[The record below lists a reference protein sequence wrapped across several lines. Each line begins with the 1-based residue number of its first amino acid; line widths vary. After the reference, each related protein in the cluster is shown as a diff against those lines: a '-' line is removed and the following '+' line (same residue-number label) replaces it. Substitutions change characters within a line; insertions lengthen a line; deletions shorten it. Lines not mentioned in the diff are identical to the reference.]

1 MEDVSRRTFVQGAA
15 IAASAVTGAAVTAT
29 ARAEEAVDAQAAVPA
44 EGVQIGGFNI
54 VSGGRR
60 RPEPH
65 TGHPLPQTTG
75 YVGPDAMPIM
85 PVEAPESW
93 DIEADVVVVGTG
105 MGGLT
110 ASTVASQAGLRTV
123 IVEKNAEI
131 GGASAHS
138 AINVA
143 LVGGSREQILNGYAW
158 PGDTYSIHD
167 IVNKLNNVY
176 QQTINLDLLR
186 SCVIGNAVWLDWMQ
200 DTQKPGWVNVKSRF
214 AYPDIAAGTVS
225 TLLGNQP
232 ALELLAEHTQEAGGQ
247 LFTKTECT
255 ALVVADGRVIG
266 IQVKTPEG
274 ETAYYKGEKGVI
286 LTAGC
291 FGMNQDLLEQY
302 CPTAYMEATQGGPMP
317 WATGECFRMALALGA
332 DVSGFDSWDCW
343 DGAADEYWGT
353 GDGNYWHYFWSGE
366 RQVAKNP
373 WLLLDKACKRLPY
386 YCGSG
391 VNFKPGEEFQPGFDV
406 MTQSMGDLPNNA
418 AWMSSIGNRN
428 YSIFDDD
435 FRVNLWNF
443 KSAHT
448 GADRARIPVHEGD
461 GTPETPYVSTD
472 WTGEFEKAV
481 ERGAVLKA
489 DTLEELAEKAGLDV
503 DKFVAAV
510 DEWNEHVATGDDSDF
525 TPQYFPDWLVPV
537 QKPPFYCIPCA
548 GQIGKIIAGLRVN
561 GEMEVLDANANPI
574 PGLYAGF
581 YTAGGICGE
590 CCYAGQFGNPSFAGG
605 VAMSGIGGFLAARSA
620 IGSPVTY
627 DDLSD
632 EAKAANEAAMQANS
646 ERYMNEAADGS
657 YMKNETTPDIAII
670 DTTPY
675 ENWGE
680 THEESQN
687 PEGLKRIQL

>member
-1 MEDVSRRTFVQGAA
+1 MENVSRRSFVQGAA
-15 IAASAVTGAAVTAT
+15 LAAGTVAAAGTAAGVAHADQAAS
-29 ARAEEAVDAQAAVPA
+29 DQAAAPA
-44 EGVQIGGFNI
+44 EGAQIGGFT
-54 VSGGRR
+54 VVAGGRK

-65 TGHPLPQTTG
+65 GGHPMPMTTG

-93 DIEADVVVVGTG
+93 DIEADIVVVGTG

-110 ASTVASQAGLRTV
+110 ASTVAAQAGLRTV

-158 PGDTYSIHD
+158 PGETYSIHD

-200 DTQKPGWVNVKSRF
+200 DTQKPGWINVKSRF
-214 AYPDIAAGTVS
+214 AYPDIANGTVS

-232 ALELLAEHTQEAGGQ
+232 ALELLAQHTQETDGQ
-247 LFTKTECT
+247 VLTKTECT
-255 ALVVADGRVIG
+255 ALVVEDGRVIG

-332 DVSGFDSWDCW
+332 DVAGFDSWDCW

-373 WLLLDKACKRLPY
+373 GCCLTRPA
-386 YCGSG
+386 SG
-391 VNFKPGEEFQPGFDV
+391 CP
-406 MTQSMGDLPNNA
+406 TTA
-418 AWMSSIGNRN
+418 A
-428 YSIFDDD
+428 
-435 FRVNLWNF
+435 
-443 KSAHT
+443 
-448 GADRARIPVHEGD
+448 
-461 GTPETPYVSTD
+461 
-472 WTGEFEKAV
+472 
-481 ERGAVLKA
+481 
-489 DTLEELAEKAGLDV
+489 
-503 DKFVAAV
+503 AA
-510 DEWNEHVATGDDSDF
+510 
-525 TPQYFPDWLVPV
+525 
-537 QKPPFYCIPCA
+537 
-548 GQIGKIIAGLRVN
+548 
-561 GEMEVLDANANPI
+561 
-574 PGLYAGF
+574 
-581 YTAGGICGE
+581 
-590 CCYAGQFGNPSFAGG
+590 
-605 VAMSGIGGFLAARSA
+605 
-620 IGSPVTY
+620 
-627 DDLSD
+627 
-632 EAKAANEAAMQANS
+632 
-646 ERYMNEAADGS
+646 
-657 YMKNETTPDIAII
+657 
-670 DTTPY
+670 
-675 ENWGE
+675 
-680 THEESQN
+680 
-687 PEGLKRIQL
+687 

>member
-1 MEDVSRRTFVQGAA
+1 MENVTRRSFVQGAA
-15 IAASAVTGAAVTAT
+15 VAGMAAATLGASAVRADEAASAAEAAAP
-29 ARAEEAVDAQAAVPA
+29 AVFA
-44 EGVQIGGFNI
+44 
-54 VSGGRR
+54 GGRR
-60 RPEPH
+60 RSEPH
-65 TGHPLPQTTG
+65 TGHPTSQTCG
-75 YVGPDAMPIM
+75 YVGPDAMPIA
-85 PVEAPESW
+85 PVSAPEAW
-93 DIEADVVVVGTG
+93 DIEADVVIVGTG

-110 ASTVASQAGLRTV
+110 ASTVASQAGFKTV
-123 IVEKNAEI
+123 IVEKNPFI

-158 PGDTYSIHD
+158 PGETYSIHE

-200 DTQKPGWVNVKSRF
+200 DTQKPGWVNVASRF
-214 AYPDIAAGTVS
+214 AYPQIQDGTVG

-232 ALELLAEHTQEAGGQ
+232 TLELLAQHTEEAGGQ
-247 LFTKTECT
+247 VLVNTECT
-255 ALVVADGRVIG
+255 ALVVEDGRVVG
-266 IQVKTPEG
+266 IKVTTPEK
-274 ETAYYKGEKGVI
+274 EDAFYRANNGVI

-291 FGMNQDLLEQY
+291 FGMNLDLLEQY
-302 CPTAYMEATQGGPMP
+302 CPTAYMEAAQGGPMP
-317 WATGECFRMALALGA
+317 WATGECFRMGLGVGA
-332 DVSGFDSWDCW
+332 DVSGFNSWDCW
-343 DGAADEYWGT
+343 DGAADEFWGS

-366 RQVAKNP
+366 RRVAKNP
-373 WLLLDKACKRLPY
+373 WLLFDKACERLPY

-428 YSIFDDD
+428 YCVFDDD
-435 FRVNLWNF
+435 FRVNIWNF

-448 GADRARIPVHEGD
+448 GNDRARIPVHEGD

-489 DTLEELAEKAGLDV
+489 DTLEELAELAGLNPE
-503 DKFVAAV
+503 KFMAAV
-510 DEWNEHVATGDDSDF
+510 DSWNEHVATGDDSDF

-537 QKPPFYCIPCA
+537 AKPPFYCIPCA
-548 GQIGKIIAGLRVN
+548 GQIGKVMTGLRVN
-561 GEMEVLDANANPI
+561 GRLEVLDTNADPI

-605 VAMSGIGGFLAARSA
+605 VAMSGIGGFLAARAA
-620 IGSPVTY
+620 IGQPVTE
-627 DDLSD
+627 DDLSE
-632 EAKAANEAAMQANS
+632 EAKAANEASKKANS
-646 ERYMNEAADGS
+646 ERYLAEAADGS
-657 YMKNETTPDIAII
+657 YMKDATVPDIAIV
-670 DTTPY
+670 DTSVY
-675 ENWGE
+675 ENWSE
-680 THEESQN
+680 NH
-687 PEGLKRIQL
+687 